1 MTYKGIVTALVTPMK
16 EDGSL
21 DEKGF
26 RNLLQF
32 QMNKNI
38 DGILILGGT
47 GEYLALSDTQRRRAI
62 AIAVNEVD
70 GNVPLYVGLL
80 SPGINDNI
88 QIGKYA
94 KDAGVDA
101 VMVITPYYLSP
112 TQEGMMDYYRQI
124 NQALD
129 MPILLYNYP
138 SKTGVN
144 IAPETVEKLVDE
156 IPNMIG
162 IKECTYHT
170 GHVIDLIKRVGS
182 KITVFA
188 GEEYSALPTMIL
200 GAKGAIMASSNI
212 IPEFWL
218 KLQQLVENKQIDEAV
233 KLNEQYYSVFKAIFM
248 ESNPGP
254 LKYALH
260 KMHLIDQAVG
270 TPLLNVSDE
279 TKAHMDQVMRE
290 FGI

>member
-138 SKTGVN
+138 RS
-144 IAPETVEKLVDE
+144 EE
-156 IPNMIG
+156 
-162 IKECTYHT
+162 
-170 GHVIDLIKRVGS
+170 RV
-182 KITVFA
+182 
-188 GEEYSALPTMIL
+188 
-200 GAKGAIMASSNI
+200 
-212 IPEFWL
+212 
-218 KLQQLVENKQIDEAV
+218 
-233 KLNEQYYSVFKAIFM
+233 
-248 ESNPGP
+248 
-254 LKYALH
+254 
-260 KMHLIDQAVG
+260 
-270 TPLLNVSDE
+270 
-279 TKAHMDQVMRE
+279 
-290 FGI
+290 